1 MKELKFASPLRTAS
15 ILVILVICFVILS
28 WAQDVIV
35 PLLFSVIFS
44 SMLFPLC
51 FRLEKWGCHKG
62 VAAFVSVL
70 VAGLVSALFLTV
82 VALQIVHLVGQGPQF
97 VEKISVLADKVE
109 TVVFNRFHI
118 EKSTQADHVHL
129 VLNKALENSSAY
141 FSSFTSFTVG
151 MVSQFLLIL
160 LFSFFLLYLRVFFL
174 EFFYKVFASSEKLLI
189 DDTMQKIY
197 AVIQNY
203 LLGLLKVIC
212 IVGTL
217 NSIGLWSLGIE
228 SPLFFGFLG
237 GLLVIIPYIGILIGS
252 ALPLIVAL
260 VTKDSY
266 WYAVGVLGV
275 FLFVHILEGNL
286 ITPYVVGSKV
296 SINPLVAVFSLL
308 LFGKLWGLSGLILA
322 LPVTAICKII
332 FDLLPGF
339 KAVGFLLGKPQKY
352 HFKPYSILH
361 AKLRS
366 KMRQPAASDSPVVV
380 HPTVEAV
387 EETVVTG
394 GETVIMPS
402 PIQMGGAN
410 AGN

>member
-1 MKELKFASPLRTAS
+1 MEELKFASPLRTAA

-35 PLLFSVIFS
+35 PLLFAVVFS
-44 SMLFPLC
+44 SMLFPIC
-51 FRLEKWGCHKG
+51 FQLEKWGCHKG

-70 VAGLVSALFLTV
+70 VAGVITALFLTV
-82 VALQIVHLVGQGPQF
+82 VAMQFVHLAGQGPKF
-97 VEKISVLADKVE
+97 IEKLSELADKAE
-109 TVVFNRFHI
+109 TAIAARFHI
-118 EKSTQADHVHL
+118 EKSTQADHVQML
-129 VLNKALENSSAY
+129 LNKAKDNSTAY
-141 FSSFTSFTVG
+141 FSSVTSFTTNV
-151 MVSQFLLIL
+151 VSQFLLIL
-160 LFSFFLLYLRVFFL
+160 LFSFFLLYFRVFFL

-189 DDTMQKIY
+189 DETMQKIY
-197 AVIQNY
+197 GVIQNY
-203 LLGLLKVIC
+203 LSGLLKVIC
-212 IVGTL
+212 IIGTL
-217 NSIGLWSLGIE
+217 NSIGLWALGIE

-237 GLLVIIPYIGILIGS
+237 GMLVVIPYIGILIGS

-275 FLFVHILEGNL
+275 FLFVHILEGNV

-308 LFGKLWGLSGLILA
+308 LFGKLWGLSGLVLA

-352 HFKPYSILH
+352 HFKRYSILH

-366 KMRQPAASDSPVVV
+366 RAHAEVS
-380 HPTVEAV
+380 
-387 EETVVTG
+387 EETT
-394 GETVIMPS
+394 EHS
-402 PIQMGGAN
+402 
-410 AGN
+410 

>member
-1 MKELKFASPLRTAS
+1 MKELKFASPVRTAA

-35 PLLFSVIFS
+35 PLLFAVVFS
-44 SMLFPLC
+44 GMLFPIC
-51 FRLEKWGCHKG
+51 FQLEKWGCHKG

-70 VAGLVSALFLTV
+70 VAGMITALFLTV
-82 VALQIVHLVGQGPQF
+82 VAMQVVHLAGQGPQF
-97 VEKISVLADKVE
+97 VERLSQLADKAE
-109 TVVFNRFHI
+109 TAIVARFHI
-118 EKSTQADHVHL
+118 GKSAQADHLHML
-129 VLNKALENSSAY
+129 LEKAKDNSTAY
-141 FSSFTSFTVG
+141 FSSVTSFTTNV
-151 MVSQFLLIL
+151 VSQFLLIL
-160 LFSFFLLYLRVFFL
+160 LFSFFLLYFRVFFL

-189 DDTMQKIY
+189 DETVQKIY
-197 AVIQNY
+197 GVIQNY
-203 LLGLLKVIC
+203 LSGLLKVIC
-212 IVGTL
+212 IIGTL
-217 NSIGLWSLGIE
+217 NSIGLWALGIE

-237 GLLVIIPYIGILIGS
+237 GMLVVIPYIGILIGS

-275 FLFVHILEGNL
+275 FLFVHILEGNV

-308 LFGKLWGLSGLILA
+308 LFGKLWGLSGLVLA

-352 HFKPYSILH
+352 HFKRYSMLY

-366 KMRQPAASDSPVVV
+366 RTPAASGDV
-380 HPTVEAV
+380 
-387 EETVVTG
+387 TVV
-394 GETVIMPS
+394 ETATEVKTTTETTS
-402 PIQMGGAN
+402 
-410 AGN
+410 

>member
-15 ILVILVICFVILS
+15 ILIILVICFVILS

-44 SMLFPLC
+44 SMLFPIC

-62 VAAFVSVL
+62 VAAFMAVL
-70 VAGLVSALFLTV
+70 VAGVVTALFLTI
-82 VALQIVHLVGQGPQF
+82 VAIQIMHLVGQGPQF
-97 VEKISVLADKVE
+97 VDKISVLADKVE
-109 TVVFNRFHI
+109 TVVADRFHI
-118 EKSTQADHVHL
+118 EKSTQADHVHMM
-129 VLNKALENSSAY
+129 LNKTLENSSAY
-141 FSSFTSFTVG
+141 FSSVTYFTTNLI
-151 MVSQFLLIL
+151 SQFLLIL

-203 LLGLLKVIC
+203 LSGLLKVIC
-212 IVGTL
+212 IIGAL
-217 NSIGLWSLGIE
+217 NSIGLWALGIE

-237 GLLVIIPYIGILIGS
+237 GLMVVIPYIGILIG
-252 ALPLIVAL
+252 ATLPLIVAL

-275 FLFVHILEGNL
+275 FLFVHILEGNV

-296 SINPLVAVFSLL
+296 SLNPLVAIFSLL
-308 LFGKLWGLSGLILA
+308 LFGKLWGLSGLVLA
-322 LPVTAICKII
+322 LPVTAICKIM

-352 HFKPYSILH
+352 HFKRYSILH

-366 KMRQPAASDSPVVV
+366 RGHMPAGSDGA
-380 HPTVEAV
+380 T
-387 EETVVTG
+387 ETVVTG
-394 GETVIMPS
+394 QTP
-402 PIQMGGAN
+402 N
-410 AGN
+410 